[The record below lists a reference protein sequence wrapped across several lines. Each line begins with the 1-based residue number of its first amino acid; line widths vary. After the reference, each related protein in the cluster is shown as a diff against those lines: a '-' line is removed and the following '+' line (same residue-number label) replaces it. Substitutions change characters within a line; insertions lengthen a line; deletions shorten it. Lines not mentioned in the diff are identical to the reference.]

1 MIGRLYKIVS
11 TADKSFYIGSTRQSL
26 AMRLKN
32 HRSKSKDPVRQKTPL
47 YVYFN
52 RVGWIHAQI
61 ELLSELE
68 DVSDADLLG
77 MEKAEICAAIADPNC
92 LNKATPL
99 RTAEDKKQMD
109 KEYGKLRRARKGD
122 EERAR
127 VRQWR
132 LDNPEKYADQCRR
145 ANERAKEKRAA
156 QKNNLTN

>member
-11 TADKSFYIGSTRQSL
+11 TTDDSFYIGSTRQSL

-32 HRSKSKDPVRQKTPL
+32 HRSKSKDPARQKTPL

-52 RVGWIHAQI
+52 RVGWIHARI

-77 MEKAEICAAIADPNC
+77 MEKAEICAVIADPNC

-99 RTAEDKKQMD
+99 RTPEDKKQRD
-109 KEYGKLRRARKGD
+109 SEYGKIWRQANQDR
-122 EERAR
+122 EREK
-127 VRQWR
+127 VKQWR
-132 LDNPEKYADQCRR
+132 LDNPEKYAEQCRR
-145 ANERAKEKRAA
+145 AKERVKEKRAA
-156 QKNNLTN
+156 QKTI